1 MGASCIGIRYVG
13 VSVDT
18 LLCMGVM
25 MQVEEMIEINRRLRA
40 IATQVIDDV
49 EDMAKTGDHALFYE
63 RMVCNAQDFE
73 TALQMQAKKLL
84 HELCERKAG
93 TDVPNK

>member
-1 MGASCIGIRYVG
+1 
-13 VSVDT
+13 
-18 LLCMGVM
+18 
-25 MQVEEMIEINRRLRA
+25 MQIEEMLEINRRLTA

-73 TALQMQAKKLL
+73 TALQT
-84 HELCERKAG
+84 ERILS
-93 TDVPNK
+93 NK